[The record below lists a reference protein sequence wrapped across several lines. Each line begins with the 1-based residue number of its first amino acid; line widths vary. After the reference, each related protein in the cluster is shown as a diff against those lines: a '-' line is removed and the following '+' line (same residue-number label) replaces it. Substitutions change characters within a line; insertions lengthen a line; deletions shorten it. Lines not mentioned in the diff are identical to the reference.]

1 MLLMTLNRKV
11 SDLWKEKHLR
21 VFPLAFKINLNFTDF
36 SKPSRDDN
44 LTLSGDNSDFIKT
57 KIEDTALV
65 YFHNY
70 IANIL
75 QQLSNEE
82 FKC

>member
-1 MLLMTLNRKV
+1 MIF
-11 SDLWKEKHLR
+11 EKKNIWE
-21 VFPLAFKINLNFTDF
+21 FPLAFKINLNFTDF
-36 SKPSRDDN
+36 SKPLRDDN

-57 KIEDTALV
+57 KTEDTALM

-82 FKC
+82 FEVLKTLSKTVI